1 MYPPPSWKP
10 PGAKSTKKTGSGH
23 SAAVMATTRAA
34 TFSAK
39 IRTLSDFHSRILNQQ
54 QVPSSAE
61 MVTTL
66 RYFQQTLVSFL
77 KDIPSERSS
86 LFEKYSSENAIV
98 RSGLYPNLNYSGL
111 FYGIVNLLDAFPMIS
126 SAQTAIAEAILDT
139 LKALYFF
146 LDRECIEQLPL
157 LLASQLGVFPSEVDR
172 RLVHLLCDCIFPYSF
187 GEGVN
192 GRVSVPAV
200 LILVLHHSADN
211 SLHTLIIER
220 LAYRLPDLYS
230 DLLTVI
236 ASGTSESR
244 IAAVNLLF
252 HYWPLLYPGIMLR
265 RTVQYRVQAWSSPQC
280 QNTQCVEKGPS
291 TCFTYE
297 PSICANLGDSAPP
310 MFICHNCNES
320 VTSST
325 TEPLHYLSQPLP
337 GCNSSNRIAT
347 GACFD
352 EDCIRSNGHV
362 PLRLCEECF
371 NALHP
376 VENIRAY
383 EHNRHSG
390 HGSVWGTPYER
401 VMVEAIVKLLRETS
415 SKLTELSADGESAK
429 RPKWLR
435 QLEGGRELGR
445 EIDPL
450 SDERRMLSRFGIWLM
465 VAHCPPTPEATPSS
479 VGYLLGA
486 LFQWFSTTALLPND
500 AMGQTL
506 EQLKADFGCDWLN
519 QALSSHYEVF
529 INELLPQQLEP
540 LYGNIEDTIWDERFV
555 RKEIMRDGL
564 SKLLALAPYDIISI
578 TTWSRVMPHWLH
590 SLNNDLVSEEDLLEL
605 KVPISK
611 LFEPDL
617 CALSFEP
624 QRLYE
629 FLAIRLQ
636 SNSYEEIL
644 KALDWLHLLSRID
657 IRISLEL
664 LLEMFSNSLR
674 QIPLPTSGE
683 LLIQQKQLQHRDN
696 ESKPVDGVNSGLASP
711 GSRENKIV
719 EEEEPENA
727 ESSQQTLEGPMA
739 AQLVMTDILAQQI
752 KLAGGASAMTS
763 VSLLEYLFSLIAAL
777 LEYQPEERFTE
788 NGWTHTCKDPEG
800 DQFADCLRCQQ
811 ALFLYQV
818 LLQVLEQFCP
828 KEESR
833 LDALNYG
840 DETARDFADWLS
852 EASSSVHQQ
861 QPQGVVADGNSPR
874 PSPSPLALSSY
885 PAGHSFFGSPITQKR
900 QQQQPVQKTST
911 PLIKARQEVSTPSA
925 EMVGA
930 LPTDDVDSASEQ
942 VAAFSFAEQSPMGVA
957 CISATVI
964 GGLLQQQEA
973 ILTEKNGS
981 EAVDGE
987 GKIKIGKTE
996 QKEEQRIF
1004 WETSVGRFRFS
1015 LEQLPAQLRL
1025 TYVLLKNI
1033 EREPDPDVQF
1043 FLLSMLKY
1051 LFLHRECLLNARK
1064 EQEHRGFLVWIQ
1076 ENLLIPRLWS
1086 LLRSDYSHV
1095 GQMATPLLLH
1105 AITLPLGDDVF
1116 WESVNAEF
1124 TSSEWER
1131 RLKAV
1136 DRVLVLAH
1144 FVPPAAVRSNR
1155 TLLTS
1160 LSCAF
1165 SHLIVSVHDPNPA
1178 VAQKA
1183 LLLLEALPRSS
1194 LTLICHCLEAQFD
1207 SCILDRPL
1215 IIARIHLL
1223 SVLLPE
1229 ENLLSWDFFI
1239 QRFETLSL
1247 EAHLKAQQ
1255 NAGAD
1260 ASMHFLQDLL
1270 HSDPMSDIYQ
1280 RKVTRARQSLNEA
1293 DNVRSIVRSLREHSL
1308 RHQLNPGVR
1317 GDQERRDAAQQ
1328 VLRVCLRRG
1337 AVAGTTEKI
1346 HGRSA
1351 RDLARLRLR
1360 KVLVVIR
1367 VVSAWREMAG
1377 RLLLPSSRRS
1387 SKMSHQSG
1395 GKDEGEFLAE
1405 EQQQQQQSLL
1415 LPHHQHL
1422 LELADQGLVEDM
1434 GFSERYF
1441 TVARRSIQSTPPLL
1455 LPTLPQSRAGSTT
1468 SSLALDLAH
1477 PLVQSTVSASSLSP
1491 KAIGS
1496 DSRYGRMRE
1505 FTDEESNLCLL
1516 LNRVVDMQNP
1526 ERHTVSL
1533 VVSLFVHF
1541 LASKRCGPADNAK
1554 KLSVLLRHFN
1564 TLLGYSNSEKCFT
1577 IPPARLR
1584 RAAVCNAFLHGLP
1597 GVLDSNLLIG
1607 NQLLS
1612 IVLQLLLYL
1621 PSPQKFASD
1630 APSADYSLRLLSTQ
1644 QRHNWLHSIIIIL
1657 YKYRCDAAPTNDAI
1671 RKQMLIVVQTL
1682 EQQCHRCPP
1691 SSQNQEQQPPLA
1703 IAPENKERRSATC
1716 LLEAPGPDGQWSSST
1731 EDSEVGNDS
1740 G

>member
-1 MYPPPSWKP
+1 
-10 PGAKSTKKTGSGH
+10 
-23 SAAVMATTRAA
+23 
-34 TFSAK
+34 
-39 IRTLSDFHSRILNQQ
+39 
-54 QVPSSAE
+54 
-61 MVTTL
+61 
-66 RYFQQTLVSFL
+66 
-77 KDIPSERSS
+77 
-86 LFEKYSSENAIV
+86 
-98 RSGLYPNLNYSGL
+98 
-111 FYGIVNLLDAFPMIS
+111 
-126 SAQTAIAEAILDT
+126 
-139 LKALYFF
+139 
-146 LDRECIEQLPL
+146 
-157 LLASQLGVFPSEVDR
+157 
-172 RLVHLLCDCIFPYSF
+172 
-187 GEGVN
+187 
-192 GRVSVPAV
+192 
-200 LILVLHHSADN
+200 
-211 SLHTLIIER
+211 
-220 LAYRLPDLYS
+220 
-230 DLLTVI
+230 
-236 ASGTSESR
+236 
-244 IAAVNLLF
+244 
-252 HYWPLLYPGIMLR
+252 
-265 RTVQYRVQAWSSPQC
+265 
-280 QNTQCVEKGPS
+280 
-291 TCFTYE
+291 
-297 PSICANLGDSAPP
+297 
-310 MFICHNCNES
+310 
-320 VTSST
+320 
-325 TEPLHYLSQPLP
+325 
-337 GCNSSNRIAT
+337 
-347 GACFD
+347 
-352 EDCIRSNGHV
+352 
-362 PLRLCEECF
+362 
-371 NALHP
+371 
-376 VENIRAY
+376 
-383 EHNRHSG
+383 
-390 HGSVWGTPYER
+390 
-401 VMVEAIVKLLRETS
+401 
-415 SKLTELSADGESAK
+415 
-429 RPKWLR
+429 
-435 QLEGGRELGR
+435 
-445 EIDPL
+445 
-450 SDERRMLSRFGIWLM
+450 
-465 VAHCPPTPEATPSS
+465 
-479 VGYLLGA
+479 
-486 LFQWFSTTALLPND
+486 
-500 AMGQTL
+500 
-506 EQLKADFGCDWLN
+506 
-519 QALSSHYEVF
+519 
-529 INELLPQQLEP
+529 
-540 LYGNIEDTIWDERFV
+540 
-555 RKEIMRDGL
+555 
-564 SKLLALAPYDIISI
+564 
-578 TTWSRVMPHWLH
+578 
-590 SLNNDLVSEEDLLEL
+590 
-605 KVPISK
+605 
-611 LFEPDL
+611 
-617 CALSFEP
+617 
-624 QRLYE
+624 
-629 FLAIRLQ
+629 
-636 SNSYEEIL
+636 
-644 KALDWLHLLSRID
+644 
-657 IRISLEL
+657 
-664 LLEMFSNSLR
+664 MFSNSLR

-683 LLIQQKQLQHRDN
+683 LLIQQKQPQHRDN
-696 ESKPVDGVNSGLASP
+696 ESKPVDGGNSGLASP
-711 GSRENKIV
+711 ESRENKIV
-719 EEEEPENA
+719 EDEEPENA
-727 ESSQQTLEGPMA
+727 ENSQQTLEGPMA

-763 VSLLEYLFSLIAAL
+763 ASLLEHLFSLIAAL
-777 LEYQPEERFTE
+777 LEYQPEERFIE
-788 NGWTHTCKDPEG
+788 NGWPHTCRDPEG

-861 QPQGVVADGNSPR
+861 QLQGVVVDGNSPR
-874 PSPSPLALSSY
+874 PSPSPRALSSS
-885 PAGHSFFGSPITQKR
+885 PAGHTFFGSPITQKR
-900 QQQQPVQKTST
+900 QQQQPVQKIST

-973 ILTEKNGS
+973 ALTEKNAS

-1215 IIARIHLL
+1215 IIARIYLL
-1223 SVLLPE
+1223 SVLLPD

-1270 HSDPMSDIYQ
+1270 HSDPMSDVYQ

-1317 GDQERRDAAQQ
+1317 GDQ
-1328 VLRVCLRRG
+1328 V
-1337 AVAGTTEKI
+1337 
-1346 HGRSA
+1346 
-1351 RDLARLRLR
+1351 
-1360 KVLVVIR
+1360 
-1367 VVSAWREMAG
+1367 
-1377 RLLLPSSRRS
+1377 
-1387 SKMSHQSG
+1387 
-1395 GKDEGEFLAE
+1395 
-1405 EQQQQQQSLL
+1405 
-1415 LPHHQHL
+1415 
-1422 LELADQGLVEDM
+1422 
-1434 GFSERYF
+1434 
-1441 TVARRSIQSTPPLL
+1441 
-1455 LPTLPQSRAGSTT
+1455 
-1468 SSLALDLAH
+1468 DLAH

-1491 KAIGS
+1491 RAIGS

-1516 LNRVVDMQNP
+1516 
-1526 ERHTVSL
+1526 HTVSL

-1554 KLSVLLRHFN
+1554 KLSVSRAKGTSSNVKGTSCVLLRHFN

-1607 NQLLS
+1607 NQVREIFYSENSVKIHFLKLLS

-1691 SSQNQEQQPPLA
+1691 SSQNQEQQPPVA

-1731 EDSEVGNDS
+1731 EDSEIGNDS

>member
-1 MYPPPSWKP
+1 MF
-10 PGAKSTKKTGSGH
+10 
-23 SAAVMATTRAA
+23 RC
-34 TFSAK
+34 
-39 IRTLSDFHSRILNQQ
+39 
-54 QVPSSAE
+54 
-61 MVTTL
+61 
-66 RYFQQTLVSFL
+66 
-77 KDIPSERSS
+77 
-86 LFEKYSSENAIV
+86 IV
-98 RSGLYPNLNYSGL
+98 KL
-111 FYGIVNLLDAFPMIS
+111 
-126 SAQTAIAEAILDT
+126 
-139 LKALYFF
+139 
-146 LDRECIEQLPL
+146 EQLPL

-280 QNTQCVEKGPS
+280 QNTQCVEKGPRH
-291 TCFTYE
+291 
-297 PSICANLGDSAPP
+297 A
-310 MFICHNCNES
+310 
-320 VTSST
+320 
-325 TEPLHYLSQPLP
+325 
-337 GCNSSNRIAT
+337 GCNSSNRIAKGT
-347 GACFD
+347 CFD

-362 PLRLCEECF
+362 PLRLCEVILLKDKFKNFFLALSKECF

-390 HGSVWGTPYER
+390 HGSVWGSPYER

-465 VAHCPPTPEATPSS
+465 VAHCPPVPEATPSS

-519 QALSSHYEVF
+519 QALSNHYEVF

-664 LLEMFSNSLR
+664 LLEMFSISLR

-683 LLIQQKQLQHRDN
+683 LLIQQKQPQHRDN

-711 GSRENKIV
+711 ESRENKIM
-719 EEEEPENA
+719 EEEEPESA
-727 ESSQQTLEGPMA
+727 ENSQQTLEGPMA

-763 VSLLEYLFSLIAAL
+763 ASLLEHLFSLIAAL
-777 LEYQPEERFTE
+777 LEYQPEERFIE
-788 NGWTHTCKDPEG
+788 NGWPHTCRDPEG

-861 QPQGVVADGNSPR
+861 QPQGVVTDGNSPR
-874 PSPSPLALSSY
+874 PSPSPRALSSS
-885 PAGHSFFGSPITQKR
+885 PAGHTFFGSPITQKR

-942 VAAFSFAEQSPMGVA
+942 VAAFSFAEQSPLGVA

-973 ILTEKNGS
+973 ALTEKNAS

-1064 EQEHRGFLVWIQ
+1064 EQGSLKNSNTLKNNLTEHRGFLVWIQ

-1270 HSDPMSDIYQ
+1270 HSDPMSDVYQ

-1317 GDQERRDAAQQ
+1317 GDQ
-1328 VLRVCLRRG
+1328 V
-1337 AVAGTTEKI
+1337 
-1346 HGRSA
+1346 
-1351 RDLARLRLR
+1351 
-1360 KVLVVIR
+1360 
-1367 VVSAWREMAG
+1367 
-1377 RLLLPSSRRS
+1377 
-1387 SKMSHQSG
+1387 
-1395 GKDEGEFLAE
+1395 
-1405 EQQQQQQSLL
+1405 
-1415 LPHHQHL
+1415 
-1422 LELADQGLVEDM
+1422 
-1434 GFSERYF
+1434 
-1441 TVARRSIQSTPPLL
+1441 
-1455 LPTLPQSRAGSTT
+1455 
-1468 SSLALDLAH
+1468 DLAH

-1491 KAIGS
+1491 RAIGS

-1691 SSQNQEQQPPLA
+1691 TSQNQEQQPPVA

-1731 EDSEVGNDS
+1731 EDSELGNDS